1 MAAPAPPQKVF
12 VTGANGFIGRA
23 LVDRFRALG
32 SEVDGVDLQPGNDD
46 AVLQGDI
53 TSPGEWQGRAEGCD
67 LVVHTAAV
75 VGMYSSA
82 DGYWET
88 NVVAPRLALDAAVA
102 GGAQRFVHLSS
113 IVVFG
118 FDFDGEVDERTPV
131 RPNGVHY
138 VDTKI
143 ASEQV
148 VLAAHAD
155 GEVPCTIVRPG
166 DVYGP
171 RSRPWTI
178 EPMRLLKAGQLVLP
192 GGGRGL
198 HSPVYVDDLV
208 EGIVRAATVP
218 EAAGRIF
225 TVTGS
230 EVVTIG
236 DFFAHYSR
244 MVGKDR
250 PRSVPF
256 GLARSAA
263 RVMDAAARLRGGRS
277 ELTPGAIDY
286 TMRRGT
292 YSIARARE
300 VLGYEPQVDLDEGMR
315 RTEAWLRS
323 EGLL

>member
-1 MAAPAPPQKVF
+1 VE
-12 VTGANGFIGRA
+12 
-23 LVDRFRALG
+23 RFRALG
-32 SEVDGVDLQPGNDD
+32 SEVRGVDLRAGDD
-46 AVLQGDI
+46 PAIAQGDV
-53 TSPGEWQGRAEGCD
+53 TAPGAWQRHAGDCEV
-67 LVVHTAAV
+67 VVHTAAV

-82 DGYWET
+82 EGYWEG
-88 NVVAPRLALDAAVA
+88 NVLAPRLALDAAVA

-118 FDFDGEVDERTPV
+118 FDFEGEVDERTPV

-155 GEVPCTIVRPG
+155 GQVPCTIVRPG

-178 EPMRLLKAGQLVLP
+178 EPVKRLKARQLALP
-192 GGGRGL
+192 GGGRGM
-198 HSPVYVDDLV
+198 HSPVYVDDVV
-208 EGIVRAATVP
+208 EGVVRAATVP

-225 TVTGS
+225 TVTGA
-230 EVVTIG
+230 EAVTIG
-236 DFFAHYSR
+236 EFVGHYCR
-244 MVGKDR
+244 MLGAGR
-250 PRSVPF
+250 PRTVPAP
-256 GLARSAA
+256 LARAVA
-263 RVMDAAARLRGGRS
+263 RAIDAAARVRGARN
-277 ELTPGAIDY
+277 EVTPAAIDY
-286 TMRRGT
+286 FMRRGT

-300 VLGYEPQVDLDEGMR
+300 VLGYEPAVDLEEGMR

-323 EGLL
+323 DGML

>member
-1 MAAPAPPQKVF
+1 MTAPPPPQKVF

-23 LVDRFRALG
+23 LVERFRALG
-32 SEVDGVDLQPGNDD
+32 SDVRGVDLRAGED
-46 AVLQGDI
+46 AVIVQGDM
-53 TSPGEWQGRAEGCD
+53 TAPGAWQKEAQRSD
-67 LVVHTAAV
+67 LIVHTAAI
-75 VGMYSSA
+75 VGMYTSPA
-82 DGYWET
+82 GYWET

-102 GGAQRFVHLSS
+102 GGVQRFVHLSS

-118 FDFDGEVDERTPV
+118 FDFTGEVDEWTPV

-155 GEVPCTIVRPG
+155 GQVPCTIVRPG

-171 RSRPWTI
+171 GSRPWTI
-178 EPMRLLKAGQLVLP
+178 EPVRLLKAGQLVLP
-192 GGGRGL
+192 GGGRGM

-208 EGIVRAATVP
+208 EGVVRAATVP

-225 TVTGS
+225 TVTGPAP
-230 EVVTIG
+230 VTIG
-236 DFFAHYSR
+236 DFVERYCH
-244 MVGKDR
+244 MLGIDR
-250 PRSVPF
+250 PRSAPP
-256 GLARSAA
+256 GLAR
-263 RVMDAAARLRGGRS
+263 AAAWLINSVSRVRGVHN
-277 ELTPGAIDY
+277 EITPAGIDY
-286 TMRRGT
+286 FMRRGT

-300 VLGYEPQVDLDEGMR
+300 VLGYEPAVDLDEGMR